1 MLEVSVMVDGSS
13 SNGCH
18 TCGKDTPPTTT
29 TGGGAVSY
37 KDDSACTNGDSNR
50 GGR

>member
-1 MLEVSVMVDGSS
+1 MDDGSSS

-18 TCGKDTPPTTT
+18 TCGKDTPPTT
-29 TGGGAVSY
+29 GGGGVSY
-37 KDDSACTNGDSNR
+37 KDDSACINGDNNR

>member
-18 TCGKDTPPTTT
+18 TGGKDTPPTTT
-29 TGGGAVSY
+29 GGGGVSY
-37 KDDSACTNGDSNR
+37 KDDSACINGDNNR